1 MHLEPM
7 KGTLAQN
14 RKYCSKASPL
24 TELGDA
30 PKQGERTDLAA
41 AMEDIKAN
49 VPRLDCM
56 EKYPQ
61 VHCKYIRFC
70 DAYRGECEYAA
81 RKADREVTVY
91 LFHGATGTGKTRT
104 AMLKKPFKIQ
114 ASELKWFDSYKGK
127 TTLLIDEY
135 NNDCSITTLLKL
147 TDRYE
152 CRLAI
157 KDGFTHANW
166 TTVYIT
172 TTLTPDE
179 LHPQAKQVHR
189 DSLFRRIN
197 EIIHFT

>member
-1 MHLEPM
+1 MHLENM

-14 RKYCSKASPL
+14 RKYCTKESPL
-24 TELGDA
+24 VELGEA
-30 PKQGERTDLAA
+30 PQQGKRTDLQT

-81 RKADREVTVY
+81 RKADREVKVY
-91 LFHGATGTGKTRT
+91 LFHGPTGTGKTRT
-104 AMLKKPFKIQ
+104 AMTKKPFKIQ
-114 ASELKWFDSYKGK
+114 ASQLKWFDTYKGERN
-127 TTLLIDEY
+127 LLIDEY
-135 NNDCSITTLLKL
+135 NNDCSITTLLAL

-152 CRLAI
+152 HRLAI
-157 KDGFTHANW
+157 KGGFTHANW
-166 TTVYIT
+166 TSVYIT
-172 TTLTPDE
+172 TNLTPDE

-189 DSLFRRIN
+189 DSLFRRIT
-197 EIIHFT
+197 EIVNFS